1 MEPEL
6 AQEAV
11 ETMQAAP
18 VAGAGNER
26 EQEKSALLDRMAGG
40 VAEQEN
46 PVTEEHREMPEVES
60 ERVQAVVDEEA
71 AAADE
76 VAERAQ
82 ARESVARDFPDALK
96 EGSELFDACQEE
108 MAYLLDA
115 NSPLASDP
123 QAEYKIARRMA
134 RVLGYAQRGA
144 VRELE
149 VPAAP
154 VKPAAAL
161 QRRSVRPM
169 PTGGAPVE
177 SPATTLERRVAGAKS
192 TGEMLELMRE
202 IGTPFEALLKR

>member
-26 EQEKSALLDRMAGG
+26 EREKSVLLDQMAGG
-40 VAEQEN
+40 EELPDAPVAEEALEIA
-46 PVTEEHREMPEVES
+46 EEE
-60 ERVQAVVDEEA
+60 VQAGAGDEA
-71 AAADE
+71 AAAADAAQQA
-76 VAERAQ
+76 VERKQ
-82 ARESVARDFPDALK
+82 ARESVAREFPDALA
-96 EGSELFDACQEE
+96 EGTELFEACREE
-108 MAYLLDA
+108 LAYLREA
-115 NSPLASDP
+115 KSPLADDP

-134 RVLGYAQRGA
+134 RVLGYSQRAA
-144 VRELE
+144 VAEAPV
-149 VPAAP
+149 VPAKN
-154 VKPAAAL
+154 VVPA
-161 QRRSVRPM
+161 RRKVRPM

-177 SPATTLERRVAGAKS
+177 SPVTTLERRVSGAKS